1 MHNEQI
7 MSELERILFHT
18 LWWLFHVFN
27 KNLIFL
33 FWQNFVL
40 MNSIMRT
47 LTDMTSLLFINSMK
61 AEAEKKEM
69 NTLVSCLN
77 TLMAAGFETQFKATK
92 NGLKSLTT
100 EIIYQPDEI
109 KVLNFYR
116 FEGESDPADNS
127 ILYAIET
134 KNGERGTLTDA
145 YGPYSDSNV
154 TRFMK
159 QVEEI
164 EKKVQK
170 EKKLN

>member
-1 MHNEQI
+1 
-7 MSELERILFHT
+7 
-18 LWWLFHVFN
+18 
-27 KNLIFL
+27 
-33 FWQNFVL
+33 
-40 MNSIMRT
+40 MRA
-47 LTDMTSLLFINSMK
+47 LTDMTSLFFINIMK
-61 AEAEKKEM
+61 NFSAEIEKKEM

-77 TLMAAGFETQFKATK
+77 TLMASGFETQFKTTK

-100 EIIYQPDEI
+100 EITYQPEEI

-170 EKKLN
+170 EKN